1 MDFRHFG
8 GVFGVYERTDPLTTG
23 GAGLADR
30 NFTIPNDPSFS
41 YQTASGT
48 KGFTAAAV
56 LALIAEGK
64 AGLDDCVKRILAESH
79 EPQKYGKLEWLDEMV
94 TFRSLLSHT
103 SGVPDYYDED
113 LTDSFEDVLNGTPCY
128 HYEKPE
134 QFLPPSQI

>member
-1 MDFRHFG
+1 M
-8 GVFGVYERTDPLTTG
+8 YERTDPLTTG

-48 KGFTAAAV
+48 KGFTAAAI

-64 AGLDDCVKRILAESH
+64 AGLDDRVKRILAESH

-103 SGVPDYYDED
+103 SGVPDYYD
-113 LTDSFEDVLNGTPCY
+113 Y
-128 HYEKPE
+128 MKYE
-134 QFLPPSQI
+134 FTT